1 MVGPDVDETKE
12 SGDMKVYEALANA
25 FVKEGVTT
33 IFGLMGNGNMYW
45 WHTLD
50 QRPDV
55 AVHET
60 RHEGTALTMAEGWA
74 RATGQPGIC
83 TVTQGPG
90 LTQLGT
96 SLTVAVRAKIPMV
109 VFAGDTAL
117 SEHDSVQQLDQQ
129 KFVDATGA
137 GFVPLW
143 NAAGTDD
150 AVRQAFYQARVESRP
165 IVLNAP
171 MDVQQ
176 QTYDGEGDEYAPS
189 TTLLPGLQRVQPD
202 PDRLRDALRVIAESR
217 KPVVV
222 AGLGAAKADSGE
234 AVKKLA
240 DRIGALIA
248 TTLPMKGW
256 LGDTEYHV
264 GISGLYATKTAIEL
278 FAEADCVIGV
288 GASLNH
294 YTTEHG
300 YIFPNARYVQID
312 LRPSIVMG
320 NGKRADFYVQGDA
333 KLSLEVI
340 EQQLAQ
346 QGVSST
352 GYRTAEVRGML
363 AEYDPDPREF
373 EIEAGTVDPRRAA
386 TILDDALPAEVGVI
400 HGTGHCSGITNVFM
414 KKTRALTWPINTFG
428 CIGQAV
434 PTAIGAAVALNGAPL
449 AVMDGDAGTLMH
461 ISELDTAAR
470 LGIKLLIAVFNDEA
484 LGAEY
489 QKFVSKGMETRASA
503 IATPNLGKV
512 AQALGCRGKLA
523 TTLDEVQA
531 GVDEFLAGDG
541 PMLLDIRVSR
551 NVRSVAYSRLWF
563 GEDV

>member
-1 MVGPDVDETKE
+1 
-12 SGDMKVYEALANA
+12 MKVYEALANA
-25 FVKEGVTT
+25 FVKEGTTT

-50 QRPDV
+50 QHPDV
-55 AVHET
+55 TVHET

-96 SLTVAVRAKIPMV
+96 ALTVAVRAKIPMV

-117 SEHDSVQQLDQQ
+117 SEHDSVQQLDQA

-137 GFVPLW
+137 GFVPIW
-143 NAAGTDD
+143 TPAGAED
-150 AVRQAFYQARVESRP
+150 AVRQAFYQARTESRP

-171 MDVQQ
+171 MDVQAANF
-176 QTYDGEGDEYAPS
+176 DGEPDEYEPS

-202 PDRLRDALRVIAESR
+202 PERLRDALKVIAESK
-217 KPVVV
+217 KPVIV
-222 AGLGAAKADSGE
+222 AGLGAAKADAGE
-234 AVKKLA
+234 AVTKLA
-240 DRIGALIA
+240 DRIGALLA
-248 TTLPMKGW
+248 TSLPMKGW
-256 LGDTEYHV
+256 LGDSDYHV
-264 GISGLYATKTAIEL
+264 GISGLYATKTAIDL
-278 FAEADCVIGV
+278 FSEADVVIGV

-320 NGKRADFYVQGDA
+320 NGKRADYYLQGDA
-333 KLSLEVI
+333 KLTVEML
-340 EQQLAQ
+340 EQQLAD
-346 QGVSST
+346 QGIANT

-373 EIEAGTVDPRRAA
+373 TLDPGTVDPRRAA
-386 TILDDALPAEVGVI
+386 TIIDNGLPKEVGVI
-400 HGTGHCSGITNVFM
+400 HGTGHCSGITNIFM
-414 KKTRALTWPINTFG
+414 NKPRQLTWAINTFG

-434 PTAIGAAVALNGAPL
+434 PTAIGAAVALDGKPL
-449 AVMDGDAGTLMH
+449 AVVEGDAGTLMH
-461 ISELDTAAR
+461 MSELDTAAR

-489 QKFVSKGMETRASA
+489 QKFASKKMETRASEITTPDLGA
-503 IATPNLGKV
+503 IAR
-512 AQALGCRGKLA
+512 AFGCRGMQA
-523 TTLDEVQA
+523 RTLDEVQA
-531 GVDEFLAGDG
+531 GVDEFMAGDG
-541 PMLLDIRVSR
+541 PMVLDIRVSR
-551 NVRSVAYSRLWF
+551 SVVSVPYSRLWF

>member
-1 MVGPDVDETKE
+1 
-12 SGDMKVYEALANA
+12 MKVYEALANA
-25 FVKEGVTT
+25 FVKEGATT

-50 QRPDV
+50 QHPDV
-55 AVHET
+55 TVHET

-74 RATGQPGIC
+74 RASGQPGIC

-96 SLTVAVRAKIPMV
+96 ALTVAVRAKVPMV

-117 SEHDSVQQLDQQ
+117 SDHDSVQQLDQA

-137 GFVPLW
+137 GFVPIW
-143 NAAGTDD
+143 SAAGVDD
-150 AVRQAFYQARVESRP
+150 AVRQAFYQAHVESRP

-176 QTYDGEGDEYAPS
+176 QTYDGEGDEYQPS
-189 TTLLPGLQRVQPD
+189 TTLLPGFQRVQPD
-202 PDRLRDALRVIAESR
+202 PDRLRDTVQVIAASK
-217 KPVVV
+217 KPVIV
-222 AGLGAAKADSGE
+222 AGLGAAKADAGQ
-234 AVKKLA
+234 AVTRLA

-248 TTLPMKGW
+248 TSLPMKGW
-256 LGDTEYHV
+256 LGESEYHV

-333 KLSLEVI
+333 RLTVETI
-340 EQQLAQ
+340 EQQLAA
-346 QGVSST
+346 QGASST
-352 GYRTAEVRGML
+352 GYRTAEVRAML
-363 AEYDPDPREF
+363 SEYDPDPREF

-386 TILDDALPAEVGVI
+386 TILDECLPQDVGVI

-414 KKTRALTWPINTFG
+414 HRPRSLTWAINTFG

-434 PTAIGAAVALNGAPL
+434 PTAIGAAVALEGQPL
-449 AVMDGDAGTLMH
+449 AVIDGDAGTLMH
-461 ISELDTAAR
+461 AAELDTAAR
-470 LGIKLLIAVFNDEA
+470 LGVKLLIAVFNDEA

-489 QKFVSKGMETRASA
+489 QKFVSKKMDAGGSVISTPDLGAVARAF
-503 IATPNLGKV
+503 
-512 AQALGCRGKLA
+512 GCRGRLVN
-523 TTLDEVQA
+523 TLDEVKA

-541 PMLLDIRVSR
+541 PMLLDIRISR